1 MHYILYRQ
9 LISKFKHT
17 FRIMKITVVALFAFV
32 FALLATQASS
42 QNVKVSIRA
51 NQLST
56 KEVIA
61 EIEKQTEY
69 LFVYNKNEIN
79 VDRLVSL
86 DVSNKPVSDV
96 LLQLFDQTAVKY
108 KLVGKNISLIKRSA
122 ETKVALQKVKVITGV
137 VVDQAGEPII
147 GANVV
152 EKGTTNGTMTDIDGH
167 FSLETHDKSILLVTF
182 IGYASKEIVVGNKS
196 SFNIE
201 LAEDLEQ
208 LEEVVVIGY
217 GTQKKSSVTGSI
229 AAIKGSEISKVAAS
243 NVGSTLAGRLPGL
256 IAYNR
261 GGEPGSDNATLNI
274 RGFGSPLVIVDGVE
288 IRDFQKMDPND
299 IESFSVL
306 KDASASIYGARA
318 GNGVIL
324 IKTKRGTSG
333 KPELSFNT
341 TLSWQ
346 SAIKTVNFV
355 EASDFVMLWNEAA
368 DNSGMP
374 ERKYADEQVE
384 KYRREGGTD
393 WYAETFR
400 EQAPMQQYNLSIRGG
415 NEKVKYY
422 VAAGYLHQT
431 GLLRS
436 NDQQIRRYNVR
447 SNVDIHL
454 LDNLSISLDLAGTWN
469 NTDVPALSMWDTYAN
484 IFIARPTD
492 PAYWPNHSYAPKSTY
507 HGEWA
512 STAFS
517 TRKDFRGYRRKDD
530 YSILPAVTINY
541 DFKFAKGLSARA
553 FLNYRIDNIY
563 EKQFDKSFAIYDYN
577 YDTDVYT
584 KQREYPAALREQYWN
599 VKKTSPQVSLNYHN
613 VFKHDHNLSALALFE
628 YNVYYDNNFQA
639 ERRGFLSN
647 EVEQLPAGDPTSQKN
662 NGGAFEEGRISWIG
676 RANYAYKQKYL
687 AEVLVRL
694 DGSAKFANSGRWGA
708 FPGVSLGWRMS
719 EEAFMKLLGNLDN
732 LKVRASYGM
741 AGNDNNGEINK
752 YQYLNGY
759 SKNGNYV
766 FGANQNVVDG
776 LATRGLNNPDITW
789 EKTATYN
796 VGVDFSFWRRK
807 LYGEVDAFYREVW
820 DVFGSKVES
829 LPNSFGA
836 SLPQMNINSYNDRG
850 FEILL
855 GHMGNAS
862 KVIYTVEGNVSWT
875 RSKWDHY
882 DEPVYA
888 DKTDR
893 YRLQQSGEWRNRW
906 FGYKSQGLFRSQQE
920 IDDWSVDQDGQG
932 NRTISPG
939 DIRFKDIDGDNN
951 LTDRDRVN
959 IGRSDVPEIVFGLKA
974 TADWNGF
981 DFNMLWQGTG
991 RVNTMYNGD
1000 LRRPFFDTATPHEGF
1015 LNRFHPENNPDG
1027 TWPRMTFD
1035 NSSNNDKESDFWLQN
1050 ASYIRLKNIEL
1061 GYTVPKVLLLK
1072 TKLSGVRF
1080 FIAGMN
1086 LLTIDNV
1093 DTIDPEVGKGDRGW
1107 RYPVQK
1113 TISFGFNLNL

>member
-1 MHYILYRQ
+1 MMYKKHVGRSLIVALLLSGSLTMDAQRITRQFKNVPLKTVLDEVEKQLQYSVIYKKDEVNEQKQITRNFKDASLEEVLSAILDSGLTYSIQ
-9 LISKFKHT
+9 GKMIVISKKNSPES
-17 FRIMKITVVALFAFV
+17 L
-32 FALLATQASS
+32 Q
-42 QNVKVSIRA
+42 Q
-51 NQLST
+51 
-56 KEVIA
+56 
-61 EIEKQTEY
+61 KQ
-69 LFVYNKNEIN
+69 
-79 VDRLVSL
+79 
-86 DVSNKPVSDV
+86 
-96 LLQLFDQTAVKY
+96 
-108 KLVGKNISLIKRSA
+108 
-122 ETKVALQKVKVITGV
+122 QKKITGV
-137 VVDQAGEPII
+137 VNDELGEPIA

-152 EKGTTNGTMTDIDGH
+152 EKGTTNGTITNMNGS
-167 FSLETHDKSILLVTF
+167 FSLDIPENSILLVSY
-182 IGYASKEIVVGNKS
+182 IGYSSKEVPVGSKTS
-196 SFNIE
+196 LNIK
-201 LAEDLEQ
+201 LSEDTEQ
-208 LEEVVVIGY
+208 LDEVVVVGY
-217 GTQKKSSVTGSI
+217 GVQRKSSVTGSI

-288 IRDFQKMDPND
+288 VRDFQKMDPND

-341 TLSWQ
+341 SLSWQ
-346 SAIKTVNFV
+346 SAIKTVNLV
-355 EASDFVMLWNEAA
+355 DANNFVMLWNEAA

-374 ERKYADEQVE
+374 ERKYTDEQVE

-400 EQAPMQQYNLSIRGG
+400 EHAPMQQYNLSIRGG
-415 NEKVKYY
+415 NDKVKYY

-431 GLLRS
+431 GLLQS
-436 NDQQIRRYNVR
+436 NDQQVRRYNVR
-447 SNVDIHL
+447 SNVDIQL

-492 PAYWPNHSYAPKSTY
+492 PAYWPNHNYAPKSTY

-517 TRKDFRGYRRKDD
+517 TRKDFRGYRQKDD
-530 YSILPAVTINY
+530 YSVLPAVTINY
-541 DFKFAKGLSARA
+541 DFKFVKGLSARA

-599 VKKTSPQVSLNYHN
+599 VKKTSPQLSLNYHS
-613 VFKHDHNLSALALFE
+613 VFNKDHDFSALALFE
-628 YNVYYDNNFQA
+628 YNVYYDNNFKA
-639 ERRGFLSN
+639 DRRGFLSN

-662 NGGAFEEGRISWIG
+662 DGGAFEEGRVSWIG
-676 RANYAYKQKYL
+676 RVNYAYKQKYI

-719 EEAFMKLLGNLDN
+719 EEAFMKSLDNLDN
-732 LKVRASYGM
+732 LKIRASYGM
-741 AGNDNNGEINK
+741 AGNDNNTEINK

-759 SKNGNYV
+759 SKNGSYV

-776 LATRGLNNPDITW
+776 LATRGLSNPDITW

-796 VGVDFSFWRRK
+796 VGVDFSLWGRK
-807 LYGEVDAFYREVW
+807 LYGEMDLFYRKVW
-820 DVFGSKVES
+820 DVFGSKAES
-829 LPNSFGA
+829 LPNTFGA

-850 FEILL
+850 CEIML

-862 KVIYTVEGNVSWT
+862 KVRYTVEGNVSWT
-875 RSKWDHY
+875 RSKWNHY
-882 DEPVYA
+882 DEPMYA
-888 DKTDR
+888 DENER

-920 IDDWSVDQDGQG
+920 IDGWPVDQDGQG

-939 DIRFKDIDGDNN
+939 DIRFKDIDGDNK
-951 LTDRDRVN
+951 LTDRDRVE

-991 RVNTMYNGD
+991 RVNTMYNLD

-1061 GYTVPKVLLLK
+1061 GYTLPKSLLLK

-1080 FIAGMN
+1080 FVAGMN

-1093 DTIDPEVGKGDRGW
+1093 DTIDPEVGRGDRGW